1 LLRKLRIPI
10 FAKFSLLAT
19 LAIFAIV
26 ATISTSILKRQR
38 IQFTDQL
45 IKFGVTM
52 SRYAARNSPEDLL
65 EEAELPLYQL
75 VSDMAKNDEVVF
87 ALILNS
93 NGIVQAHSNI
103 NQVGKIYDP
112 PANSQLVFEKEGLQ
126 LRSYREAD
134 ENLLLFSTP
143 VLYQGLK
150 IGEVHLG
157 LTKKYI
163 ESSIS
168 KAKVFILLITLGIT
182 IAGIAMSMVLSFYFS
197 RPIQRL
203 VGAVEE
209 IGKGNFAHRV
219 NLARNDELGDLGKA
233 INRMAEDLRLKER
246 IQTSFGRYVTPE
258 IVDRILASPDDE
270 WMKGI
275 SLEATIIFVD
285 IRGFTAMAE
294 GSDPDAVVDLL
305 NSYFTMV
312 TDIIIQHGGYLD
324 KFVGDT
330 VMGVFGALIP
340 DHAHA
345 ESAVRASV
353 QVRRNLPKLNQ
364 RFSAAAKHIRAGI
377 GINTGEVVAG
387 NLGSSK
393 RMEYTVIGDNVNV
406 ASRLTDLAGP
416 DEILVSEQTYLKLAR
431 IPGFYF
437 RSRGAMEVKGRKEP
451 VKIYEILDQEG
462 NKEKTTE
469 EQQTS

>member
-1 LLRKLRIPI
+1 LLKKLRIPI
-10 FAKFSLLAT
+10 FAKFSFLAT

-38 IQFTDQL
+38 IQFTNQL
-45 IKFGVTM
+45 IKFGATM
-52 SRYAARNSPEDLL
+52 ASYAATNSPEDLL

-75 VSDMAKNDEVVF
+75 VSDIAKNEEVAF

-93 NGIVQAHSNI
+93 NGIIQAHSDI
-103 NQVGKIYDP
+103 NKVGSTFVLPSD
-112 PANSQLVFEKEGLQ
+112 SELVFEKNGLQ
-126 LRSYREAD
+126 LRSYQEKD

-150 IGEVHLG
+150 IGEVYLC

-163 ESSIS
+163 EASIF
-168 KAKVFILLITLGIT
+168 KAKVFILMMTLVIT
-182 IAGIAMSMVLSFYFS
+182 ITGIAMSMVLSFYFS
-197 RPIQRL
+197 RPIQKL

-209 IGKGNFAHRV
+209 IGKGNFAYRV
-219 NLARNDELGDLGKA
+219 SLARNDELGDLGKA

-258 IVDRILASPDDE
+258 IVERILASPDDE

-275 SLEATIIFVD
+275 RLEATIVFV
-285 IRGFTAMAE
+285 
-294 GSDPDAVVDLL
+294 
-305 NSYFTMV
+305 
-312 TDIIIQHGGYLD
+312 D
-324 KFVGDT
+324 KFVGDA
-330 VMGVFGALIP
+330 VMGVFGALMPDP
-340 DHAHA
+340 DHAKT
-345 ESAVRASV
+345 AVQAALE
-353 QVRRNLPKLNQ
+353 VRRHLPTLNQ
-364 RFSAAAKHIRAGI
+364 RLPVPADHVQVGV

-416 DEILVSEQTYLKLAR
+416 DEILISEQTFVKVAR
-431 IPGFYF
+431 SSDFTF

-451 VKIYEILDQEG
+451 VRIYEVFDRRALLEHRA
-462 NKEKTTE
+462 EKH
-469 EQQTS
+469 

>member
-1 LLRKLRIPI
+1 MFKKLRIPI

-65 EEAELPLYQL
+65 EEAELSLYQL
-75 VSDMAKNDEVVF
+75 VSDIAKNEEVVF
-87 ALILNS
+87 ALVINS
-93 NGIVQAHSNI
+93 NGIIQAHSDI
-103 NQVGKIYDP
+103 NKVGTRHVGP
-112 PANSQLVFEKEGLQ
+112 PDSQLLSEKDGLQ
-126 LRSYREAD
+126 LRSFRATG
-134 ENLLLFSTP
+134 ENLLLFSMP

-150 IGEVHLG
+150 IGEVHLC
-157 LTKKYI
+157 LTQRYI
-163 ESSIS
+163 EASIV
-168 KAKVFILLITLGIT
+168 KAKVFILLLTLAITVI
-182 IAGIAMSMVLSFYFS
+182 GIAMSMVLSFYFS

-203 VGAVEE
+203 GVAVEE
-209 IGKGNFAHRV
+209 VGKGNFAYRV
-219 NLARNDELGDLGKA
+219 NLGRNDELGDLGKA
-233 INRMAEDLRLKER
+233 INRMAEDLRLKDR

-258 IVDRILASPDDE
+258 IVERILASPDDE
-270 WMKGI
+270 WMKGTR
-275 SLEATIIFVD
+275 LEATIVFVD
-285 IRGFTAMAE
+285 IRGFTTMAE
-294 GSDPDAVVDLL
+294 NSDPDAVVDLL
-305 NSYFTMV
+305 NSYFTLV
-312 TDIIIQHGGYLD
+312 TDVIIQHGGYLD

-340 DHAHA
+340 DPSHV
-345 ESAVRASV
+345 ESAVQTAV
-353 QVRRNLPKLNQ
+353 EVRQHLPKLNQ
-364 RFSAAAKHIRAGI
+364 KLATMADSIQVGI

-416 DEILVSEQTYLKLAR
+416 DEILISEQAFMKVAGHPSLT
-431 IPGFYF
+431 FQ
-437 RSRGAMEVKGRKEP
+437 SRGEIEVKGRKEP
-451 VKIYEILDQEG
+451 VKIYEVVDQ
-462 NKEKTTE
+462 KEEREQTAE
-469 EQQTS
+469 EH

>member
-1 LLRKLRIPI
+1 V
-10 FAKFSLLAT
+10 KFSLLAT

-75 VSDMAKNDEVVF
+75 VSDMAKNEEVVF

-93 NGIVQAHSNI
+93 NGIIQAHSDI
-103 NQVGKIYDP
+103 NQVGKIYVP
-112 PANSQLVFEKEGLQ
+112 PTHSQLVFEREGLQ
-126 LRSYREAD
+126 LREYREGE

-163 ESSIS
+163 ESGIS
-168 KAKVFILLITLGIT
+168 KAKVFILMMTLLIT

-258 IVDRILASPDDE
+258 IVERILASPDDE

-275 SLEATIIFVD
+275 RLEASIIFVD

-345 ESAVRASV
+345 ESAVQAAM
-353 QVRRNLPKLNQ
+353 QVRRNLPTLNS
-364 RFSAAAKHIRAGI
+364 RFSEAANHIRAGI

-416 DEILVSEQTYLKLAR
+416 EEILVSEQTYVKLAKK
-431 IPGFYF
+431 PGRYF

-451 VKIYEILDQEG
+451 VKIYELLDQEG
-462 NKEKTTE
+462 STAE
-469 EQQTS
+469 EQHSS